1 MRATDAITLALM
13 HAILAAVFLWAIA
26 KTLLAK
32 LRAARGGAN
41 LTVHR
46 GEQSMNLLYLSY
58 GVTTVVF
65 SLAIDVASVAVG
77 HKATLIA
84 IDYVLLTYL
93 FIFSSWFRNAVL
105 FRLLQDVSKD

>member
-1 MRATDAITLALM
+1 MKTTDGITLALI

-26 KTLLAK
+26 KTLVAR
-32 LRAARGGAN
+32 LRAGRGGAT
-41 LTVHR
+41 LTVKR
-46 GEQSMNLLYLSY
+46 GEQSMNFLYLSY
-58 GVTTVVF
+58 GVTMVVF

-77 HKATLIA
+77 HKATIIA

-93 FIFSSWFRNAVL
+93 FIFNSWFRNAVV